1 MSAGFMTHRRLWMN
15 EFSKEFDQA
24 AKDKSKE
31 WSYSVS
37 WTNIAREYFDRNYSF
52 CNVLFCFAEYN
63 GVDTY
68 RNLYRNTETIARM
81 LEELSR
87 CAESVFP
94 IREFHG
100 LRTELIRFVENDF
113 LEKGSAN
120 NFRAESPRENVL
132 SLDNL
137 QFRYY
142 ENNED
147 TLKGICFTFEK
158 GKHYGLVGVNG
169 AGKTTL
175 AKLLLDLYKP
185 TNGRIYD
192 GTEKKTAL
200 FQDFQVYPGNCKGIS
215 FEGK

>member
-1 MSAGFMTHRRLWMN
+1 
-15 EFSKEFDQA
+15 
-24 AKDKSKE
+24 
-31 WSYSVS
+31 
-37 WTNIAREYFDRNYSF
+37 
-52 CNVLFCFAEYN
+52 
-63 GVDTY
+63 
-68 RNLYRNTETIARM
+68 M

-200 FQDFQVYPGNCKGIS
+200 FQDFQVYPVTVREYLLMGNDSNLSNARVSEVLDMLECSNLKQGLDTPLTLLTEEDNCKDWQLPELFFRRQIS
-215 FEGK
+215 FFWMNRQPVLILFLNGKYID

>member
-1 MSAGFMTHRRLWMN
+1 M
-15 EFSKEFDQA
+15 
-24 AKDKSKE
+24 
-31 WSYSVS
+31 
-37 WTNIAREYFDRNYSF
+37 
-52 CNVLFCFAEYN
+52 
-63 GVDTY
+63 
-68 RNLYRNTETIARM
+68 
-81 LEELSR
+81 
-87 CAESVFP
+87 
-94 IREFHG
+94 
-100 LRTELIRFVENDF
+100 
-113 LEKGSAN
+113 
-120 NFRAESPRENVL
+120 

-200 FQDFQVYPGNCKGIS
+200 FQDFQVYPVTVREYLLMGNDSNLSNARVSEVLDMLECSNLKQGLDTPLTLLTEEGTLLSKGQLQRLAIAQS
-215 FEGK
+215 FSFGGRFHSFG

>member
-1 MSAGFMTHRRLWMN
+1 MFDKVFDKLHFCASVLHDTHALPT
-15 EFSKEFDQA
+15 DH
-24 AKDKSKE
+24 D
-31 WSYSVS
+31 
-37 WTNIAREYFDRNYSF
+37 
-52 CNVLFCFAEYN
+52 
-63 GVDTY
+63 
-68 RNLYRNTETIARM
+68 
-81 LEELSR
+81 
-87 CAESVFP
+87 P
-94 IREFHG
+94 IQ
-100 LRTELIRFVENDF
+100 ELIRFVENDF

-200 FQDFQVYPGNCKGIS
+200 FQDFQVYPVTEGNI
-215 FEGK
+215 F